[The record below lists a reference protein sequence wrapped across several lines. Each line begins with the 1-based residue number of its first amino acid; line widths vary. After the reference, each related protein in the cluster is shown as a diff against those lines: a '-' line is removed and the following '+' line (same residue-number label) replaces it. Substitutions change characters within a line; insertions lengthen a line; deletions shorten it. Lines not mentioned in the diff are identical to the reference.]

1 MIYSGKM
8 DFRSGSEEIGIG
20 GKHTFPL
27 KEIDPIF
34 EIEDRIPDNR
44 TLVLL

>member
-27 KEIDPIF
+27 KKL
-34 EIEDRIPDNR
+34 
-44 TLVLL
+44 T